1 MRPLSFFITIFVIF
15 SKICYSFNNNNNI
28 LNNLNQ
34 FNIKQNQLSPL
45 SRIGMDSV
53 TINEVEGFASAFIG
67 GTVGIMGTM
76 MALEIKTKQ
85 DAGLDACPYCMGY
98 GEILCA
104 TCLGTGVT
112 NNGDTCTNCNGQKAV
127 ECINCKGDG
136 RITPI
141 ILQNQNVRDPD
152 SAYQALLTRTNT
164 IENP

>member
-1 MRPLSFFITIFVIF
+1 
-15 SKICYSFNNNNNI
+15 
-28 LNNLNQ
+28 
-34 FNIKQNQLSPL
+34 
-45 SRIGMDSV
+45 
-53 TINEVEGFASAFIG
+53 
-67 GTVGIMGTM
+67 MGTM

-85 DAGLDACPYCMGY
+85 DAGLDACPSCMGY
-98 GEILCA
+98 GEIVCA
-104 TCLGTGVT
+104 SCLGTGVIA
-112 NNGDTCTNCNGQKAV
+112 NGDTCIKCNGQRAV